1 MAYTTINKS
10 SEHFNTKLT
19 TGTGSSQAVTGVGF
33 QPDLIWGKRR
43 DGTGNHSLFDAVRGI
58 TKGLET
64 NGTGSEYTST
74 DYYSSFDSDGFTIA
88 AGSGG
93 AGNGSSQT
101 AVQWCW
107 KANGTGSANT
117 AGSINSTV
125 SANTTS
131 GFSIVSYT
139 GNGNGNSTI
148 GHGLGATPKFIIVKR
163 RSSAQDWGTY
173 SPSFVSAS
181 DPNIVYL
188 SKNTAQADDT
198 NVWGTSATFNNNTF
212 TVGDW
217 TGSNSN
223 GDTFIA
229 YCFAEK
235 TGFSKFGKYIG
246 TGSTTGTPFI
256 YTGFKPAFVMTK
268 GADVADAWTISDIPR
283 DNDVGGGNGTGARVT
298 ANESAGESTNTS
310 WASIQ
315 KYSNGFSPQGNDGV
329 TNQSGGTYIYMAF
342 AEAPLVGSN
351 GVTAKAR

>member
-10 SEHFNTKLT
+10 TDYFNTKLY
-19 TGTGSSQAVTGVGF
+19 TGNGTAKSITGVGF
-33 QPDLIWGKRR
+33 QPDWVWIKDR
-43 DGTGNHSLFDAVRGI
+43 DNVNSHRLFDGVRGI
-58 TKGLET
+58 HKKLFS
-64 NGTGSEYTST
+64 NSTSAEVT
-74 DYYSSFDSDGFTIA
+74 DVNSLTSFTADGFDSGSDSGMN
-88 AGSGG
+88 GSGVNFVSWNWL
-93 AGNGSSQT
+93 ASNTT
-101 AVQWCW
+101 A
-107 KANGTGSANT
+107 SNT
-117 AGSINSTV
+117 DGSITSTV

-139 GNGNGNSTI
+139 GNGTGNSTI

-181 DPNIVYL
+181 DPNILYI

-217 TGSNSN
+217 VGSNSN

-246 TGSTTGTPFI
+246 TGSTTATPFI

-268 GADVADAWTISDIPR
+268 GADVQDQWTLSDIPR
-283 DNDVGGGNGTGARVT
+283 DNAVGGGNGTGARLT
-298 ANESAGESTNTS
+298 ADSDAAESTNTS

-329 TNQSGGTYIYMAF
+329 TNGSGSTYIYMAF
-342 AEAPLVGSN
+342 AEAPLVGTN
-351 GVTAKAR
+351 NVPCTAR